1 MPTSAG
7 GGCCLE
13 HWSSALARKG
23 SPARITKTS
32 HSRGN
37 QTTALLGQ
45 NRLEDRI
52 RTSDFN
58 GRIHKGGIWP
68 IFCRP
73 YVSVSR
79 GGKKN
84 KASQVKTAI
93 CIRVKLILQ
102 LAGQKG
108 NSQSPWKLCK
118 SSLSKCDTR
127 KRKLRNLSLE
137 S

>member
-13 HWSSALARKG
+13 HWSSAFARKG

-32 HSRGN
+32 YSRGN

-45 NRLEDRI
+45 NRLEGHI

-58 GRIHKGGIWP
+58 GSIHKGGIWP

-79 GGKKN
+79 GGKKKK

-108 NSQSPWKLCK
+108 NSPLGNYVRAVSVNVIPE
-118 SSLSKCDTR
+118 R
-127 KRKLRNLSLE
+127 EN
-137 S
+137 